1 MGGFFGVMAGVML
14 FIHGLA
20 AFSEEV
26 TRLGG
31 DGLRRGIRKVT
42 SGDLS
47 AAFSGAV
54 STALL
59 QSSSAVTSLAV
70 SLRHAGA
77 LTERGA
83 VGVLIGANVGTTLTA
98 WLVAAKVTGL
108 GPVFVTLG
116 GLWSL
121 VGPRIWRTYGKPV
134 FYFGLIFLALDE
146 VAAQL
151 RPLAASEAVAT
162 YKSLVDTPAL
172 ALLFG
177 IVLTV
182 LVQSSSVVTGLAVIA
197 VGNGMMDVPLAAW
210 LVVGANLGTTS
221 TALVAASGLDAPA
234 RRLAL
239 LNAGFNLL
247 GLLLYVVIIRPF
259 VPYAAAWVASPTE
272 QIALVHTA
280 FNLLAALIA
289 LAVLPMAWGRIERY
303 LGGGVGSGARGAGS
317 GE

>member
-1 MGGFFGVMAGVML
+1 MGLFFGVMAGVML

-20 AFSEEV
+20 AFSEEI

-31 DGLRRGIRKVT
+31 DGLRRVLRRVT
-42 SGDLS
+42 SHDLT
-47 AAFSGAV
+47 AATCGAV

-59 QSSSAVTSLAV
+59 QSSSAVTSMAV

-77 LTERGA
+77 LTGRGA
-83 VGVLIGANVGTTLTA
+83 VGVLVGANVGTTLTA
-98 WLVAAKVTGL
+98 WLVAFKVTGL

-121 VGPRIWRTYGKPV
+121 IGPREWRTYGKPV

-146 VAAQL
+146 VGTQL
-151 RPLAASEAVAT
+151 RPLAQSEAVADYRT
-162 YKSLVDTPAL
+162 MVDSPAL

-177 IVLTV
+177 VLLTI
-182 LVQSSSVVTGLAVIA
+182 LVQSSSVVSGLAVLA
-197 VGNGMMDVPLAAW
+197 VGNGLMEVGLAAW

-221 TALVAASGLDAPA
+221 TALVASSGLDGSA

-247 GLLLYVVIIRPF
+247 GLVLFVVAVHPF
-259 VPYAAAWVASPTE
+259 VEVMTGWLDSPGEQVALIHTVFNLAAATLSLAMLPRIWPRLE
-272 QIALVHTA
+272 A
-280 FNLLAALIA
+280 FLD
-289 LAVLPMAWGRIERY
+289 
-303 LGGGVGSGARGAGS
+303 GGSSVSRS
-317 GE
+317 